1 MKHCYYQLN
10 QLKTYINFKDTL
22 LLSTKSTKSMT
33 FKETVASPWLSRLWL
48 QAAWSWDC
56 SSLPR
61 PTCYSKRRAVLPLGI
76 AQARICSSSIQFL
89 IRNKRKIV
97 QGSPGWN
104 LLDFLS
110 NFKLKLKENWSGTAL
125 ARIRFSIHIKS
136 NSKTKILQGNPSQN
150 VFYFYSNLN

>member
-22 LLSTKSTKSMT
+22 LLSTKSTKSMI
-33 FKETVASPWLSRLWL
+33 FKETVASACVSRLWL

-61 PTCYSKRRAVLPLGI
+61 PTCYSKRRALPLGI
-76 AQARICSSSIQFL
+76 AQAIIWSSSIQFL

-97 QGSPGWN
+97 WGSPGWN
-104 LLDFLS
+104 LLYFLS
-110 NFKLKLKENWSGTAL
+110 KFKLKLKEHRSGTAL
-125 ARIRFSIHIKS
+125 ARIRLFSIHI
-136 NSKTKILQGNPSQN
+136 
-150 VFYFYSNLN
+150 